1 MIYVNMFRQ
10 HLCQKKT
17 ALINDWENII
27 AYREKSKQSEVLENK
42 FSLFEKQL
50 EGQGVQPQGNFV
62 TVILI

>member
-1 MIYVNMFRQ
+1 MLMIYVNMFRQ

-27 AYREKSKQSEVLENK
+27 AYREKSKQSDVLKNK

-50 EGQGVQPQGNFV
+50 EGQGNFV

>member
-1 MIYVNMFRQ
+1 MFRQ

-50 EGQGVQPQGNFV
+50 EGQGNFV